1 MAVLK
6 WGWMQ
11 MIKFIVTFFLLLLTF
26 VAPRAY
32 GARLKDIADIEG
44 VRGNQLY
51 GFGLVVGLN
60 GTGDGKTPVMT
71 RSLANFLEHLGV
83 RVSPED
89 LKVKNVAA
97 VMVTANMDPFVRG
110 GSKLDVTLSSIGDA
124 TSLVG
129 GVLLLTHLKGV
140 DGETYALAQGPI
152 SVGGYTVGQGQD
164 VSTKNHPTVAK
175 VTAGA
180 TVEKDI
186 SFDLFRKGVVRIV
199 LKEHDFTT
207 VVTAVDKINDFL
219 RQKDLPLATALD
231 SRAIEV
237 PIYQQLL
244 KDDSEVI
251 KFISLLEQLEVVED
265 RPARIV
271 VNERTGTI
279 VVGDTV
285 RISRVALAH
294 GNLNIAVSANQEA
307 SQPAAP
313 FAGTTEVIQNQEI
326 GVSED
331 EGKMGTL
338 GGEVTLSE
346 LVRGL
351 NALGA
356 TPRDLI
362 SIFLALKEAGALHGE
377 LEIM

>member
-6 WGWMQ
+6 GGWMQ
-11 MIKFIVTFFLLLLTF
+11 VIKFIVTLFLLLLTL

-97 VMVTANMDPFVRG
+97 VMVTATMDPFVRG
-110 GSKLDVTLSSIGDA
+110 GSKLDITLSSIGDA

-164 VSTKNHPTVAK
+164 VSTKNHPTVGK

-237 PIYQQLL
+237 PIYKQLL
-244 KDDSEVI
+244 KDESEVI

-294 GNLNIAVSANQEA
+294 GNLNIAVSANQEV
-307 SQPAAP
+307 SQPTAP
-313 FAGTTEVIQNQEI
+313 LAGTTEVVQNQELGI
-326 GVSED
+326 TED